1 MLEKSNLLTEI
12 GRMLPSMTIGE
23 CLDIRSYK
31 RNRIIVICRKE
42 VDRYLLIENG
52 FSQQSMTG
60 HEVYILKALKKVIK
74 KEFPRSNKL
83 RIYREGV
90 TDPYALST
98 LKRKTL

>member
-1 MLEKSNLLTEI
+1 
-12 GRMLPSMTIGE
+12 MLPSLVLGE

-31 RNRIIVICRKE
+31 RNRTIVICRE
-42 VDRYLLIENG
+42 DVTHYLLIENG
-52 FSQQSMTG
+52 FVQQDMKGS
-60 HEVYILKALKKVIK
+60 EAFILKALKKVVK